1 MVRFVIFGFALLTV
15 ASWSFAA
22 PSRPTAPGPA
32 RADTPRPVYPSA
44 DAILHY
50 VQGRLFEERGDDAE
64 AMAEYYR
71 VLAIDPRSLSAAR
84 NLSGLA
90 ARRGE
95 AARSLEFADRALAL
109 EPNDAQSLWLKGS
122 AQFNLG
128 RPAEALETLEAAT
141 RSDSTRV
148 QVWLTLARVA
158 ENQDRIPV
166 VARAYGRVVQL
177 DEDDAEA
184 WFQLAAAEARLGHFG
199 AADSALT
206 HAVDLNPMR
215 PGEVFLRGWIRES
228 TGRRE
233 EAIGLYRHHLE
244 LHPDDQVTRSR
255 LVDLLAR
262 EQRYAEAYE
271 EARHITRARPGDLDV
286 LQAEADLAFKSG
298 HARDGAQAL
307 DRLRGVAPDDPA
319 TTARALAVLGQN
331 GHGRDAVAI
340 AESWARARPGNYRG
354 DMLLAQALAM
364 DHQIDAAIEHARR
377 ALSTVPDSLA
387 PRILLGRFYQSEK
400 RYADAELVWV
410 EALARFPQVVGLG
423 LDLAYCREQRGD
435 LDGSESAVRDVLRR
449 EPRNPAALNFLGYL
463 LADHNLRLDEAE
475 SMIQQ
480 AVEQEP
486 DNGAFLDSLGWVY
499 YRLGRYPEARVKLER
514 AVEITGDAVVHEHL
528 GDVYK
533 VLQLPDLAR
542 DQYTRALG
550 SDSSNTRIRGKLSEI
565 R

>member
-1 MVRFVIFGFALLTV
+1 MVRFVSFAFWLLSV

-22 PSRPTAPGPA
+22 PSRPMATGSAPAEPL
-32 RADTPRPVYPSA
+32 RPTYPSA

-50 VQGRLFEERGDDAE
+50 AQARLSEERGDDAG

-84 NLSGLA
+84 NLSELA
-90 ARRGE
+90 GRRGE

-109 EPNDAQSLWLKGS
+109 EPNDGQSLWLKGS

-128 RPAEALETLEAAT
+128 RPAEALQTLEAAT

-148 QVWLTLARVA
+148 QVWMTLARVG
-158 ENQDRIPV
+158 EHLDRIPV
-166 VARAYGRVVQL
+166 VARAYGSIVRL

-199 AADSALT
+199 VADSALT
-206 HAVDLNPMR
+206 HAVQLNPMR

-228 TGRRE
+228 TGRRA

-262 EQRYAEAYE
+262 EQRQAEAYD
-271 EARHITRARPGDLDV
+271 EARRLTRARPGDIDA
-286 LQAEADLAFKSG
+286 LQTEADLAFKSG
-298 HARDGAQAL
+298 HPRDGAEAL
-307 DRLRGVAPDDPA
+307 DRLRRVAPDDPG
-319 TTARALAVLGQN
+319 TVAREVTVLGQN
-331 GHGRDAVAI
+331 GRGHDAAAR
-340 AESWARARPGNYRG
+340 AETWARAHPGDYRG
-354 DMLLAQALAM
+354 DMLIAQALAT
-364 DHQIDAAIEHARR
+364 DHQIDAALEHARR
-377 ALSTVPDSLA
+377 AASAVPDSLA
-387 PRILLGRFYQSEK
+387 PRILLGRLYQSEK
-400 RYADAELVWV
+400 RYAEAEPVWV
-410 EALARFPQVVGLG
+410 EALARFPQRIGLG

-435 LDGSESAVRDVLRR
+435 LDGSESAVRDVLKR
-449 EPRNPAALNFLGYL
+449 EPGNPTALNFLGYL
-463 LADHNLRLDEAE
+463 LADHDRKLDEAE
-475 SMIQQ
+475 TLIER

-499 YRLGRYPEARVKLER
+499 YRLGRFQEARVKLER
-514 AVEITGDAVVHEHL
+514 AVQITGDAVVREHL

-533 VLQLPDLAR
+533 VLKLLDLAR

-550 SDSSNTRIRGKLSEI
+550 SDSSNTRLRNKLAEI